1 MFLDRGAWQAIV
13 HRVAKSQTQ
22 LCDLECT
29 HQSLLILGPIWVISP
44 YHLQPKGNLCCL
56 HSQTRQLGLSNRVKF
71 TQLLSCRAK
80 LLTQI
85 CVNLPEINY
94 TFHQLQGNSL
104 HKPLRKNGKCC
115 QLHLSTMLSY
125 HLSFDCRILEKKISY
140 LRVFLIYQHSN
151 NMEGLEEVK
160 GRFWATIRTPFPSS
174 HGPWVP
180 GGWGLRLLEW
190 GRMCHTVYGPG
201 QLSENLLIFQP
212 SHLILKFSM
221 KTNFI
226 CILL

>member
-29 HQSLLILGPIWVISP
+29 HPSLLILGPIWAISP

-85 CVNLPEINY
+85 CVNLPEKNY

-125 HLSFDCRILEKKISY
+125 HLSFDCRILEKK
-140 LRVFLIYQHSN
+140 F
-151 NMEGLEEVK
+151 
-160 GRFWATIRTPFPSS
+160 
-174 HGPWVP
+174 
-180 GGWGLRLLEW
+180 
-190 GRMCHTVYGPG
+190 HT
-201 QLSENLLIFQP
+201 
-212 SHLILKFSM
+212 
-221 KTNFI
+221 
-226 CILL
+226 